1 MIFYGANTE
10 AQTDVF
16 GKGECSSVT
25 ANMLFGR
32 TTCLYPSTASQDAD
46 RNDTSCTY
54 PFSSASD
61 FRFVLSAVYMFALSK
76 FRSFQTP
83 GSQTR
88 RYIIYNNS
96 FLGI

>member
-32 TTCLYPSTASQDAD
+32 TACLYPSTASQDTGC
-46 RNDTSCTY
+46 NHTY
-54 PFSSASD
+54 
-61 FRFVLSAVYMFALSK
+61 
-76 FRSFQTP
+76 
-83 GSQTR
+83 
-88 RYIIYNNS
+88 
-96 FLGI
+96 